1 GGRGE
6 ADRRWT
12 AAAGPVRA
20 AGPGRGRADRLRG
33 DGRRHRAAGAGRG
46 RLGQRHRRP
55 VHGQTGRHRRPA
67 GRRMSGAAGRRAAAP
82 AVRGQVTGPAVR
94 ADGGGG
100 PIELAIMLPL
110 LLMCVFATA
119 HASMYVLA
127 RQAAMAIAQV
137 GVDAGR
143 GDGLRRA
150 ERFTALL
157 PSVLRDVSVTLTCD
171 GEPLV
176 GTCDGEQ
183 VAATVTGTAVAVIPW
198 LEHRVSRT
206 ATGPVERV
214 SAP

>member
-1 GGRGE
+1 
-6 ADRRWT
+6 
-12 AAAGPVRA
+12 
-20 AGPGRGRADRLRG
+20 
-33 DGRRHRAAGAGRG
+33 
-46 RLGQRHRRP
+46 
-55 VHGQTGRHRRPA
+55 
-67 GRRMSGAAGRRAAAP
+67 MSGAAGRRAAAP

-127 RQAAMAIAQV
+127 RQAAMSIAQV
-137 GVDAGR
+137 AVDAERSYGSVP